1 MKSYKKTRM
10 LRQFVPFVFLM
21 LPLAALSGEQQKKI
35 NIGVG
40 TYGLVIVNDSTV
52 LDDDQ
57 LTGYT
62 ISGQYGFSDMFA
74 LRAAWYALDHRD
86 FTNIDVQ
93 GFDLVA
99 YIGAGM
105 ISTGFK
111 VYGGGGYYSESLEIA
126 NNSESLSGLQLSGG
140 LGYNWQNA
148 GLDFVF
154 ALRQT
159 SDYEDA
165 LAVSGTGIDAAAS
178 ATLIVSA
185 RF

>member
-1 MKSYKKTRM
+1 MNNYKKTYM
-10 LRQFVPFVFLM
+10 PGFLVSFVLLM
-21 LPLAALSGEQQKKI
+21 LPVSASGEQQKKI

-40 TYGLVIVNDSTV
+40 TYGLVIVNDSSV

-57 LTGYT
+57 LSGYT
-62 ISGQYGFSDMFA
+62 MSGQYAFSDRFA
-74 LRAAWYALDHRD
+74 LRAAWYALDHQD
-86 FTNIDVQ
+86 FTNIDAQ

-99 YIGAGM
+99 YIGGGL
-105 ISTGFK
+105 ISSGFK
-111 VYGGGGYYSESLEIA
+111 IYGGGGYFSENWETSG
-126 NNSESLSGLQLSGG
+126 NNESFKGLQLSGG

-159 SDYEDA
+159 SDYEDV
-165 LAVSGTGIDAAAS
+165 LATTGTAIDAAAS

>member
-1 MKSYKKTRM
+1 MKSYKQM
-10 LRQFVPFVFLM
+10 SIPGLLLPIALLM
-21 LPLAALSGEQQKKI
+21 LPMVAFSGEQQKKI

-40 TYGLVIVNDSTV
+40 SYGLIVANDSTV
-52 LDDDQ
+52 QDDDQ

-62 ISGQYGFSDMFA
+62 LSGQYAFSDMFA

-93 GFDLVA
+93 GVDIVA
-99 YIGAGM
+99 YIGGGM
-105 ISTGFK
+105 MSAGFK
-111 VYGGGGYYSESLEIA
+111 VYGGGGYYSEDWETPG
-126 NNSESLSGLQLSGG
+126 NSESFNGLQLSGG

-148 GLDFVF
+148 GLDFVLAF
-154 ALRQT
+154 RQT

-165 LAVSGTGIDAAAS
+165 LAGTGTGIDVAAS
-178 ATLIVSA
+178 ATLVVSA

>member
-1 MKSYKKTRM
+1 MKSYKEMRIPG
-10 LRQFVPFVFLM
+10 LLVPIVLLM
-21 LPLAALSGEQQKKI
+21 LPLAVLSGEQQKKI

-40 TYGLVIVNDSTV
+40 TYGLVIANNSSV

-62 ISGQYGFSDMFA
+62 LSGQYAFTDMFA
-74 LRAAWYALDHRD
+74 LRAAYYALDHRD
-86 FTNIDVQ
+86 FTNIDAN
-93 GFDLVA
+93 GFDVVGYVGGGL
-99 YIGAGM
+99 

-111 VYGGGGYYSESLEIA
+111 VYGGGGYFSEYWETSA
-126 NNSESLSGLQLSGG
+126 NSEWFNGLQLSGG

-148 GLDFVF
+148 GLDFVL

-159 SDYEDA
+159 SDYEDV
-165 LAVSGTGIDAAAS
+165 LAGTGTGIDAAVS

>member
-1 MKSYKKTRM
+1 M
-10 LRQFVPFVFLM
+10 LRLFAPLVFLM
-21 LPLAALSGEQQKKI
+21 LPLAAFSGEQQKKI

-40 TYGLVIVNDSTV
+40 TYGLIIVNDSTV

-62 ISGQYGFSDMFA
+62 MSGQYAFSDMFA
-74 LRAAWYALDHRD
+74 VRAAWYALDHLD
-86 FTNIDVQ
+86 FNNIDVQ

-99 YIGAGM
+99 YIGGGM

-111 VYGGGGYYSESLEIA
+111 VYGGGGYYSENWETSG
-126 NNSESLSGLQLSGG
+126 NSESFKGLQLSGG

-148 GLDFVF
+148 GLDFVL

-159 SDYEDA
+159 SDYEDV
-165 LAVSGTGIDAAAS
+165 LTGTGTAVDVAAS